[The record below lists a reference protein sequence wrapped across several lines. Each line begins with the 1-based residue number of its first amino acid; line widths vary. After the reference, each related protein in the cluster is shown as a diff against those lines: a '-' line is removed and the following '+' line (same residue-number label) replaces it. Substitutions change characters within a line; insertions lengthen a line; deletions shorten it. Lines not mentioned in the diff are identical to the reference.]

1 MKARQEIAWG
11 FSDCDPR
18 FEVTGDYD
26 RAANVRLAVRAAR
39 HVVRRVQKAIIRQ
52 VESSARHASGPITQP
67 YESQAPTMTDTIAYY
82 DAHADEF
89 AARTLP
95 ADLTDV
101 AETFLALVP
110 AGGRILDFGCGAG
123 RDARLFMDRGF
134 DIDAVDGST
143 QMCRVAR
150 ERSSVP
156 ARQMLFSELSAQEEY
171 DGIWAC
177 SSVLHLPK
185 DELRP
190 VLERMTRAL
199 RQGGVMYLSFKYG
212 AFEGERNGRHFT
224 DFTKQTFLG
233 FLKTTDCA
241 DELGCGKLQN
251 VEMQPAED
259 EGPLPRFWVS
269 NDVRPGRSDERWLNM
284 LLRRS

>member
-1 MKARQEIAWG
+1 
-11 FSDCDPR
+11 
-18 FEVTGDYD
+18 
-26 RAANVRLAVRAAR
+26 
-39 HVVRRVQKAIIRQ
+39 
-52 VESSARHASGPITQP
+52 
-67 YESQAPTMTDTIAYY
+67 MTDTIAYY

-101 AETFLALVP
+101 ADAFLALVP

-123 RDARLFMDRGF
+123 RDARLFMERGY
-134 DIDAVDGST
+134 DVDAVDGSA

-150 ERSSVP
+150 GRSGVP

-177 SSVLHLPK
+177 SSVLHLPR

-199 RQGGVMYLSFKYG
+199 MHGGVMYLSFKYG
-212 AFEGERNGRHFT
+212 EFEGERNGRHFT
-224 DFTKQTFLG
+224 DFTERTFLA

-241 DELGCGKLQN
+241 DELGCREVQTIN
-251 VEMQPAED
+251 VLGD
-259 EGPLPRFWVS
+259 GEGPLPRFWIS
-269 NDVRPGRSDERWLNM
+269 NDVRPDRGDEQWLNM